1 MHATRKTDKNL
12 ALFDFDG
19 TLCKRDSFTGFIFF
33 ALSKRHIVK
42 QAIKT
47 LPWIQAYYLNIYPP
61 HAMRVKLFKAMFT
74 GINASEILSLAE
86 EYAQQLMQQ
95 LDPKLYQQLL
105 KHKQNQDDIVLVSA
119 SIDLY
124 LQSVC
129 KLLEIDLICT
139 ETEIVAGKVTGY
151 YTSADCSS
159 EQKRL
164 RILEKYDLNQY
175 QSIYAYGNSV
185 EDLEMLS
192 LADYKFMVGEDRVF
206 PQLAHEKKL
215 A

>member
-1 MHATRKTDKNL
+1 M
-12 ALFDFDG
+12 
-19 TLCKRDSFTGFIFF
+19 
-33 ALSKRHIVK
+33 
-42 QAIKT
+42 
-47 LPWIQAYYLNIYPP
+47 
-61 HAMRVKLFKAMFT
+61 
-74 GINASEILSLAE
+74 
-86 EYAQQLMQQ
+86 
-95 LDPKLYQQLL
+95 
-105 KHKQNQDDIVLVSA
+105 SA

-124 LQSVC
+124 LHSVC

-139 ETEIVAGKVTGY
+139 ETEIVAGKVTGN

-185 EDLEMLS
+185 EDLAMLS
-192 LADYKFMVGEDRVF
+192 LADYKFMVGEDQIF
-206 PQLAHEKKL
+206 PQFAHEKKL

>member
-139 ETEIVAGKVTGY
+139 ETEIVAGKVTGH

-164 RILEKYDLNQY
+164 RILEKYDLNLY

>member
-19 TLCKRDSFTGFIFF
+19 TLCKKDSFTGFIFF

-139 ETEIVAGKVTGY
+139 ETEIVAGKVTGH

>member
-1 MHATRKTDKNL
+1 MHATRKTNKSL

-19 TLCKRDSFTGFIFF
+19 TLCKKDSFTGFIFF

-42 QAIKT
+42 QVIKT

-61 HAMRVKLFKAMFT
+61 DAMRVKLFKAMFT
-74 GINASEILSLAE
+74 DINASEILSLAE

-95 LDPKLYQQLL
+95 LDPKLYQQFL
-105 KHKQNQDDIVLVSA
+105 KHKYNQDHIVLVSA

-129 KLLEIDLICT
+129 KILEIDLICT
-139 ETEIVAGKVTGY
+139 ETEIVAGKVTGH
-151 YTSADCSS
+151 YTSPDCSS

-192 LADYKFMVGEDRVF
+192 LADYKFMVGEDQIF
-206 PQLAHEKKL
+206 PPLAHEKKL

>member
-139 ETEIVAGKVTGY
+139 ETEIVAGKVTGH

>member
-19 TLCKRDSFTGFIFF
+19 TLCKKDSFTGFIFF

-42 QAIKT
+42 QVIKT

-74 GINASEILSLAE
+74 DTNASEILSLAE

-139 ETEIVAGKVTGY
+139 ETEIVAGKVTGH

>member
-19 TLCKRDSFTGFIFF
+19 TLCKKDSFTGFIFF

-42 QAIKT
+42 QVIKT

-74 GINASEILSLAE
+74 DTNASEILSLAE

-105 KHKQNQDDIVLVSA
+105 KHKHNQDHIVLVSA

-124 LQSVC
+124 LHSVC

-139 ETEIVAGKVTGY
+139 ETEIVAGKVTGH

-192 LADYKFMVGEDRVF
+192 LADYKFMVGEDQIF
-206 PQLAHEKKL
+206 PPFAHEKKL